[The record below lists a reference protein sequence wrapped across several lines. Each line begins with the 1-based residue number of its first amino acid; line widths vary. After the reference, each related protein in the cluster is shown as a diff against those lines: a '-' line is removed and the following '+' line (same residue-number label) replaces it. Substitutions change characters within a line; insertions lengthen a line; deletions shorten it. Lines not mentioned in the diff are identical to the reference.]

1 MLLTSNSHCRNI
13 IIGKFLCAVWGG
25 TSFQIFQILT
35 MFTIMYQMN
44 NPLLYLFSIEVFIIL
59 PLITFLMGSVILLIS
74 IILQDE
80 KTGDFVSMLL
90 SLFVGSAAL
99 SIYIYSN
106 AIVNLYIYLIYV
118 IAIVLINIG
127 VTLLLN
133 KIVTSSMF
141 LLNLLSFLH
150 TVYCTLIIHT

>member
-35 MFTIMYQMN
+35 MFTIMHQMN
-44 NPLLYLFSIEVFIIL
+44 NPLLYLFSIEVFIVL
-59 PLITFLMGSVILLIS
+59 PLITFLMGSVVLLIS
-74 IILQDE
+74 TIVQDE
-80 KTGDFVSMLL
+80 KTSDFVSMLL

-99 SIYIYSN
+99 SMYLYSN

-133 KIVTSSMF
+133 KIVTSSML

-150 TVYCTLIIHT
+150 PFYCTLIIHT

>member
-44 NPLLYLFSIEVFIIL
+44 NPLLYLFSIEVFIVL
-59 PLITFLMGSVILLIS
+59 PLITFLMGSVVLLIS
-74 IILQDE
+74 TILQDE
-80 KTGDFVSMLL
+80 KTSDFVSMLL

-99 SIYIYSN
+99 SMYIYSN
-106 AIVNLYIYLIYV
+106 AILNLYESITLFAFFVELKEKKQSRWLFQSQICRIWALNTDQYV
-118 IAIVLINIG
+118 WA
-127 VTLLLN
+127 
-133 KIVTSSMF
+133 
-141 LLNLLSFLH
+141 
-150 TVYCTLIIHT
+150 